1 MWHASATYHC
11 IWTCT
16 ERNSCIHAHTAV
28 QTDRQTV
35 GLSQSSLIR
44 SILNVFYSLF
54 TCSSS
59 HCRIVN
65 MEGHHILLEFSFFWN
80 AVLAGRHIKLD
91 QTLSRV
97 RKWSSKSWGYTL
109 PIKQGSPKLHIFWL
123 FYDDVGLKRP
133 HFYMKLA
140 TDKRK
145 YHFKPQ
151 GTLHSSKKFSGP
163 QTAADFVT
171 ILRLKRKCLC
181 NETSANNWKKI
192 FKLLRVI
199 TYMRQNLMSFGPQ
212 MAEI

>member
-1 MWHASATYHC
+1 VFLQC
-11 IWTCT
+11 F
-16 ERNSCIHAHTAV
+16 
-28 QTDRQTV
+28 DTV
-35 GLSQSSLIR
+35 GCVIWPVKIRPRYDLWCVWWDVKPSSINQSIKQP
-44 SILNVFYSLF
+44 
-54 TCSSS
+54 SS